1 MYQLILI
8 VVLFLIVMYLLY
20 QNYTIQREIYKI
32 KNSFDELNNFLDLS
46 IKKTKPKVL
55 DTLSSI
61 NTTDITDNIITY
73 SNDVKRAKIET
84 SANSETN
91 KDENKSKK
99 IVPSKNTNDLKVI
112 QEKIN
117 LIKLNKNTKNE
128 ENKEDDD
135 EDDGEDDEDDK
146 DDEEDDDEEGEGED
160 DEEDEGE
167 EDGENE
173 IEIIKDINNLTE
185 SLNDEDIVDDENAVD
200 DEEVDYKN
208 IVNNI
213 KYAINMER
221 SNNGENEPTFEI
233 INESEKVA
241 SEKVASEK
249 IASEKVESE
258 KLASEKLA
266 SEKLASEKLASEKL
280 ASEKIASEKLASEK
294 VEYEKVAPEK
304 IEIEKIE
311 SEKVSS
317 DKKKLSP
324 LDFSTKKAELNKS
337 NLNNIKTEAKKYNIT
352 LSINGKPKSK
362 DQLINEIIQH
372 IN

>member
-135 EDDGEDDEDDK
+135 EDDGEDDEDDE
-146 DDEEDDDEEGEGED
+146 DDEDNEEGEGED
-160 DEEDEGE
+160 DEEDE

-221 SNNGENEPTFEI
+221 SNNRENEPTFEI
-233 INESEKVA
+233 INESERVESEKVESEKVESEKVA

-249 IASEKVESE
+249 VASEKVASE
-258 KLASEKLA
+258 KVASEKVASEKVASEKVASEKLA
-266 SEKLASEKLASEKL
+266 SKKL
-280 ASEKIASEKLASEK
+280 
-294 VEYEKVAPEK
+294 APEK

>member
-99 IVPSKNTNDLKVI
+99 IVSSKNTNDLKVI

-135 EDDGEDDEDDK
+135 EDDGEDDEDD
-146 DDEEDDDEEGEGED
+146 EDDEEGEGED
-160 DEEDEGE
+160 DEEDE

-233 INESEKVA
+233 INESERVESEKVESEKVESEKVKSKKVESEKVESEKVA

-249 IASEKVESE
+249 VASEKV
-258 KLASEKLA
+258 
-266 SEKLASEKLASEKL
+266 ASEKL
-280 ASEKIASEKLASEK
+280 ASEKIESEK
-294 VEYEKVAPEK
+294 VASEK